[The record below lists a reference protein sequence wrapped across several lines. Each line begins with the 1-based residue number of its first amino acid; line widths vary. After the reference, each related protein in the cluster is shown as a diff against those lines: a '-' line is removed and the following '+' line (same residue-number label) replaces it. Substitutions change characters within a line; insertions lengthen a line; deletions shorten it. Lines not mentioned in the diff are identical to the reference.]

1 MEKTEEEAASP
12 LPKKIIVDEVTAADE
27 KLKEETEKAKKELID
42 QIKGFKQY
50 DDNDESIMEAG
61 EEEPEDPRVQKFTVT
76 NPNKASGHVKY
87 TVTGIDDEGEFKENR
102 RFREFHALSI
112 VLRTRWPGCYIPAI
126 PEKKLMNNNDT
137 QFIEDRRQLLER
149 FVKEI
154 AKFDYI
160 VFSKEFKVFARG
172 SGEIDKVLSSL
183 PK

>member
-1 MEKTEEEAASP
+1 MIA
-12 LPKKIIVDEVTAADE
+12 DEVTAADE
-27 KLKEETEKAKKELID
+27 KLKAETEKAKKELIE
-42 QIKGFKQY
+42 QIKGFKQE
-50 DDNDESIMEAG
+50 DDDSVMDAA

-76 NPNKASGHVKY
+76 NPSKTSGHVKY

-126 PEKKLMNNNDT
+126 PEKKLMNNNDA